1 MATYKVLVFCN
12 DCVDVHEMG
21 VRLFLDAG
29 PADKQSIGDVYNGK
43 ELPPEVL
50 RLYNNSVQCPKTGKY
65 FYQRD
70 NDQVFLVPLED

>member
-21 VRLFLDAG
+21 IRLSLDDG
-29 PADKQSIGDVYNGK
+29 PTDKQSIGDVYSGK

-70 NDQVFLVPLED
+70 NHQVFLVPVED

>member
-29 PADKQSIGDVYNGK
+29 PADHATH
-43 ELPPEVL
+43 
-50 RLYNNSVQCPKTGKY
+50 RL
-65 FYQRD
+65 
-70 NDQVFLVPLED
+70 

>member
-1 MATYKVLVFCN
+1 MPI
-12 DCVDVHEMG
+12 
-21 VRLFLDAG
+21 RLTLDNG

-50 RLYNNSVQCPKTGKY
+50 RLHNNSVHCPKTGNY

-70 NDQVFLVPLED
+70 NNQVFLVPVED

>member
-29 PADKQSIGDVYNGK
+29 HADKQSIGDVYNGK
-43 ELPPEVL
+43 ELPPEVYACTIIPFSVP
-50 RLYNNSVQCPKTGKY
+50 RLENTFIRETMIKC
-65 FYQRD
+65 F
-70 NDQVFLVPLED
+70 